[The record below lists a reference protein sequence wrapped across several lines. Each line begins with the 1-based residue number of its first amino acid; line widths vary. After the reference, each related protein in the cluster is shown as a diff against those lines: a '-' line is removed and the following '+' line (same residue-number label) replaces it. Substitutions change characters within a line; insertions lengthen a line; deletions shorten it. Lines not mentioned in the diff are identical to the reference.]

1 MDFNLQEECQGLVEV
16 GSYSIP
22 GEIDVSSLDSGS
34 VDSTLEGE
42 SSAESGMGL
51 WLLTMSSSKDA
62 IEALA
67 NSSENITDLKVFDV
81 YRSYLKCAKLVLLPT
96 PNSYLFNQTFG

>member
-22 GEIDVSSLDSGS
+22 GEIDVSSLDPGS

-42 SSAESGMGL
+42 SVARVQRLG
-51 WLLTMSSSKDA
+51 
-62 IEALA
+62 
-67 NSSENITDLKVFDV
+67 
-81 YRSYLKCAKLVLLPT
+81 
-96 PNSYLFNQTFG
+96 

>member
-22 GEIDVSSLDSGS
+22 GEIDVSSLDPGS

-42 SSAESGMGL
+42 YIFRVQDLHGVVDI
-51 WLLTMSSSKDA
+51 LLTRRDRGASK
-62 IEALA
+62 LA
-67 NSSENITDLKVFDV
+67 REHHRLNGV
-81 YRSYLKCAKLVLLPT
+81 
-96 PNSYLFNQTFG
+96 

>member
-22 GEIDVSSLDSGS
+22 GEIDVSSLDPGS

-42 SSAESGMGL
+42 SIPRIQRLGWS
-51 WLLTMSSSKDA
+51 
-62 IEALA
+62 
-67 NSSENITDLKVFDV
+67 
-81 YRSYLKCAKLVLLPT
+81 C
-96 PNSYLFNQTFG
+96 